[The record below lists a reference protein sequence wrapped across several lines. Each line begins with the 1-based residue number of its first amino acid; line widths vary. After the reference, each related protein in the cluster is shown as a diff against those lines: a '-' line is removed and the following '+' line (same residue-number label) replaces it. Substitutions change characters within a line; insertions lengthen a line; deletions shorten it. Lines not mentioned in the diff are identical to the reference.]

1 MKIEPRK
8 PNDRG
13 GWLCMPRLENCPE
26 GKPGWEKV
34 NCPVCGDPCWKRPED
49 AGVIEKK

>member
-8 PNDRG
+8 PSDRG

-26 GKPGWEKV
+26 GKPGWGESQLSGMRRSMLEETRGCRS
-34 NCPVCGDPCWKRPED
+34 N
-49 AGVIEKK
+49 

>member
-8 PNDRG
+8 PSDRG

-26 GKPGWEKV
+26 GKPGWEK
-34 NCPVCGDPCWKRPED
+34 GRDPRMQE
-49 AGVIEKK
+49 